1 MNIPYF
7 LFTHFIVNGNLPI
20 LLFLVIV
27 KSVLMNI
34 LTHAFDRPTYT
45 FLLGNISRIGIAVS
59 KATLDSALVVQPN
72 GLLKRRF

>member
-20 LLFLVIV
+20 FLFLVIV
-27 KSVLMNI
+27 KSVSMNI

-59 KATLDSALVVQPN
+59 KAMLDSTLVVQPN
-72 GLLKRRF
+72 SLLKRRF